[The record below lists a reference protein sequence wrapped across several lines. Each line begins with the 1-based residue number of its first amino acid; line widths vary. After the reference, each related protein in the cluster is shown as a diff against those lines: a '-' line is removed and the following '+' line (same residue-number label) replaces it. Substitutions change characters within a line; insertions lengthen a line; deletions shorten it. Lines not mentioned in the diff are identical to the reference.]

1 MIFSCLS
8 SVLIIIAVVCLFGL
22 TPERVT
28 DDLMQIIT
36 PNDTMRDKSRNL
48 RGNKK
53 KHRLYR
59 TLAKMKT
66 ALAVTGKSK
75 QFTIVCCASLVL
87 FAAGIIVSVLID
99 NIFLMPVL
107 SVAFALIPFF
117 YTTSTLSYYE
127 KNTKEELET
136 ALSII
141 TTSYVRSGDVFADG
155 INTKDEETEI
165 EVKRKVGMVF
175 QNPDNQIIASIVE
188 EDVAFGPENLG
199 IPPKEIKKRV
209 EDALKA
215 VDMWE
220 FRKSTP
226 HHLSGGQKQRIAIAG
241 IIAMQPECLVLDEP
255 TAMLD
260 PKGRAEIISTLH
272 RLNRDK
278 GITVVL
284 ITHYMEEAE
293 NADRVI
299 VMNDGEI
306 IADDKPKVIFS
317 DVERLKKVGLDV
329 PQTAELLYNLKKNGF
344 AVDTHALSIKEAA
357 EQIISALHSE
367 EK

>member
-1 MIFSCLS
+1 MDNILEVKNVTYEYTDEEKTFAAVKNLS
-8 SVLIIIAVVCLFGL
+8 LNI
-22 TPERVT
+22 ERGSFTVI
-28 DDLMQIIT
+28 LGH
-36 PNDTMRDKSRNL
+36 NGSGKS
-48 RGNKK
+48 
-53 KHRLYR
+53 
-59 TLAKMKT
+59 TLAKMLNGLNKPT
-66 ALAVTGKSK
+66 
-75 QFTIVCCASLVL
+75 
-87 FAAGIIVSVLID
+87 
-99 NIFLMPVL
+99 
-107 SVAFALIPFF
+107 
-117 YTTSTLSYYE
+117 
-127 KNTKEELET
+127 
-136 ALSII
+136 
-141 TTSYVRSGDVFADG
+141 SGDVFADG
-155 INTKDEETEI
+155 INTKDEATEI

-199 IPPKEIKKRV
+199 IPPKEIEKRV

>member
-1 MIFSCLS
+1 MDNILEVKNVTYEYTDEEKTFAAVKNLS
-8 SVLIIIAVVCLFGL
+8 LNI
-22 TPERVT
+22 ERGSFTVI
-28 DDLMQIIT
+28 LGH
-36 PNDTMRDKSRNL
+36 NGSGKS
-48 RGNKK
+48 
-53 KHRLYR
+53 
-59 TLAKMKT
+59 TLAKMLNGLNKPT
-66 ALAVTGKSK
+66 
-75 QFTIVCCASLVL
+75 
-87 FAAGIIVSVLID
+87 
-99 NIFLMPVL
+99 
-107 SVAFALIPFF
+107 
-117 YTTSTLSYYE
+117 
-127 KNTKEELET
+127 
-136 ALSII
+136 
-141 TTSYVRSGDVFADG
+141 SGDVFADG

-199 IPPKEIKKRV
+199 VPPKEIEKRV

>member
-1 MIFSCLS
+1 MDNIIEVKNVTYEYTDEEKTFAAVKNLS
-8 SVLIIIAVVCLFGL
+8 LNI
-22 TPERVT
+22 ERGSFTVI
-28 DDLMQIIT
+28 LGH
-36 PNDTMRDKSRNL
+36 NGSGKS
-48 RGNKK
+48 
-53 KHRLYR
+53 
-59 TLAKMKT
+59 TLAKMLNGLNKPT
-66 ALAVTGKSK
+66 
-75 QFTIVCCASLVL
+75 
-87 FAAGIIVSVLID
+87 
-99 NIFLMPVL
+99 
-107 SVAFALIPFF
+107 
-117 YTTSTLSYYE
+117 
-127 KNTKEELET
+127 
-136 ALSII
+136 
-141 TTSYVRSGDVFADG
+141 SGDVFADG

-199 IPPKEIKKRV
+199 IPPKEIEKRV

-272 RLNRDK
+272 RLNRDM

-357 EQIISALHSE
+357 EQILSALHSE

>member
-1 MIFSCLS
+1 MDNIIEVKNVTYEYTDEEKTFAAVKNLS
-8 SVLIIIAVVCLFGL
+8 LNI
-22 TPERVT
+22 ERGSFTVI
-28 DDLMQIIT
+28 LGH
-36 PNDTMRDKSRNL
+36 NGSGKS
-48 RGNKK
+48 
-53 KHRLYR
+53 
-59 TLAKMKT
+59 TLAKMLNGLNK
-66 ALAVTGKSK
+66 
-75 QFTIVCCASLVL
+75 
-87 FAAGIIVSVLID
+87 
-99 NIFLMPVL
+99 P
-107 SVAFALIPFF
+107 
-117 YTTSTLSYYE
+117 TT
-127 KNTKEELET
+127 
-136 ALSII
+136 
-141 TTSYVRSGDVFADG
+141 GDVFADG
-155 INTKDEETEI
+155 INTKCEETEI

-199 IPPKEIKKRV
+199 IPPKEIEKRV

-272 RLNRDK
+272 RLNQDK

-306 IADDKPKVIFS
+306 IADDKPKIIFS
-317 DVERLKKVGLDV
+317 DVERLKSVGLDV

>member
-1 MIFSCLS
+1 MDNILEVKNVTYEYTDEEKTFAAVKNLS
-8 SVLIIIAVVCLFGL
+8 LNI
-22 TPERVT
+22 ERGSFTVI
-28 DDLMQIIT
+28 LGH
-36 PNDTMRDKSRNL
+36 NGSGKS
-48 RGNKK
+48 
-53 KHRLYR
+53 
-59 TLAKMKT
+59 TLAKMLNGLNKPT
-66 ALAVTGKSK
+66 
-75 QFTIVCCASLVL
+75 
-87 FAAGIIVSVLID
+87 
-99 NIFLMPVL
+99 
-107 SVAFALIPFF
+107 
-117 YTTSTLSYYE
+117 
-127 KNTKEELET
+127 
-136 ALSII
+136 
-141 TTSYVRSGDVFADG
+141 SGDVFADG

-199 IPPKEIKKRV
+199 IPPKEIEKRV

-272 RLNRDK
+272 RLNRDN

>member
-1 MIFSCLS
+1 MDNIIEVKNVTYEYTDEEKTFAAVKNLS
-8 SVLIIIAVVCLFGL
+8 LNI
-22 TPERVT
+22 ERGSFTVI
-28 DDLMQIIT
+28 LGH
-36 PNDTMRDKSRNL
+36 NGSGKS
-48 RGNKK
+48 
-53 KHRLYR
+53 
-59 TLAKMKT
+59 TLAKMLNGLNK
-66 ALAVTGKSK
+66 
-75 QFTIVCCASLVL
+75 
-87 FAAGIIVSVLID
+87 
-99 NIFLMPVL
+99 P
-107 SVAFALIPFF
+107 
-117 YTTSTLSYYE
+117 TSGY
-127 KNTKEELET
+127 
-136 ALSII
+136 
-141 TTSYVRSGDVFADG
+141 VFADG
-155 INTKDEETEI
+155 IDTKDEKTEI

-199 IPPKEIKKRV
+199 IPPKEIEKRV

>member
-1 MIFSCLS
+1 MDNILEVKNVTYEYTDEEKTFAAVKNLS
-8 SVLIIIAVVCLFGL
+8 LNI
-22 TPERVT
+22 ERGSFTVI
-28 DDLMQIIT
+28 LGH
-36 PNDTMRDKSRNL
+36 NGSGKS
-48 RGNKK
+48 
-53 KHRLYR
+53 
-59 TLAKMKT
+59 TLAKMLNGLNKPT
-66 ALAVTGKSK
+66 
-75 QFTIVCCASLVL
+75 
-87 FAAGIIVSVLID
+87 
-99 NIFLMPVL
+99 
-107 SVAFALIPFF
+107 
-117 YTTSTLSYYE
+117 
-127 KNTKEELET
+127 
-136 ALSII
+136 
-141 TTSYVRSGDVFADG
+141 SGDVFADG
-155 INTKDEETEI
+155 INTKDEKTEI

-199 IPPKEIKKRV
+199 IPPKEIEKRV

-272 RLNRDK
+272 RLNQDK

>member
-1 MIFSCLS
+1 MDNIIEVKNVTYEYTDEEKTFAAVKNLS
-8 SVLIIIAVVCLFGL
+8 LNI
-22 TPERVT
+22 ERGSFTVI
-28 DDLMQIIT
+28 LGH
-36 PNDTMRDKSRNL
+36 NGSGKS
-48 RGNKK
+48 
-53 KHRLYR
+53 
-59 TLAKMKT
+59 TLAKMLNGLNKPT
-66 ALAVTGKSK
+66 
-75 QFTIVCCASLVL
+75 
-87 FAAGIIVSVLID
+87 
-99 NIFLMPVL
+99 
-107 SVAFALIPFF
+107 
-117 YTTSTLSYYE
+117 
-127 KNTKEELET
+127 
-136 ALSII
+136 
-141 TTSYVRSGDVFADG
+141 SGDVFADG
-155 INTKDEETEI
+155 INTKDEKTEI

-199 IPPKEIKKRV
+199 IQPKEIEKRV

-260 PKGRAEIISTLH
+260 PKGRVEIISTLH

-278 GITVVL
+278 EITVVL

-299 VMNDGEI
+299 VMNDGKI